1 MWTLPLYGPGSKG
14 TAKGGGKRRP
24 GCRPVGAATV
34 TRGRALGRVRRE
46 FQPRPFPEL
55 VSRSFA
61 SGVYWREDTRGMKLK
76 RGPMGASRD
85 MECVCDCRGETK
97 AALKGGAAVAQKFEC
112 LGGRRR
118 GRGDDSKGDGGP
130 SGPIHGVALG
140 HKASGRDRRG
150 SALRRGGRRGDG
162 MGCGRGDGT
171 ESHWKD
177 PPKGTGTQKGA
188 PKAPQAPL
196 PTVKAVPWGGRKA
209 SRQKGGSGCAD
220 SRAWGGKWRPWKATG
235 EFFHTRRGDGENLG
249 LGVGA
254 HAGLVAA

>member
-1 MWTLPLYGPGSKG
+1 
-14 TAKGGGKRRP
+14 
-24 GCRPVGAATV
+24 
-34 TRGRALGRVRRE
+34 
-46 FQPRPFPEL
+46 
-55 VSRSFA
+55 
-61 SGVYWREDTRGMKLK
+61 MKLK

-85 MECVCDCRGETK
+85 MECVYCRGETK

-150 SALRRGGRRGDG
+150 SALRRGGDGETEWDVGAGMGRNRIGKIHQRGRELRRGRQRPHRPR
-162 MGCGRGDGT
+162 C
-171 ESHWKD
+171 
-177 PPKGTGTQKGA
+177 
-188 PKAPQAPL
+188 PL
-196 PTVKAVPWGGRKA
+196 
-209 SRQKGGSGCAD
+209 SRQCRGARGRPVGKKEGPGA
-220 SRAWGGKWRPWKATG
+220 APMWGGKWRPWKATG

>member
-1 MWTLPLYGPGSKG
+1 LMQRGFGVDIATIRTGKQGD
-14 TAKGGGKRRP
+14 GKRRWQAP
-24 GCRPVGAATV
+24 
-34 TRGRALGRVRRE
+34 TRLSAGGRGHRDKGSLGRVRRE
-46 FQPRPFPEL
+46 FQPPPIPDL

-150 SALRRGGRRGDG
+150 SALRRWGRQGDG

-177 PPKGTGTQKGA
+177 PPKGTGTRKGA

-220 SRAWGGKWRPWKATG
+220 SRACSGCVLRPRCGEGNGGR
-235 EFFHTRRGDGENLG
+235 
-249 LGVGA
+249 
-254 HAGLVAA
+254 

>member
-1 MWTLPLYGPGSKG
+1 VWTLPLYGPVVGKQG
-14 TAKGGGKRRP
+14 DGKRRGGGAKEGGKRRP

-46 FQPRPFPEL
+46 FQPRPFPDL

-150 SALRRGGRRGDG
+150 SALRRGGETGRRDGMLARGWDGIALERSTKGDG
-162 MGCGRGDGT
+162 NSEGGAKGPTGPAAHCQGSAVGRAEGQSAKRRVRVRPRCGEGNGGRG
-171 ESHWKD
+171 K
-177 PPKGTGTQKGA
+177 PPGNFSIREGGTG
-188 PKAPQAPL
+188 
-196 PTVKAVPWGGRKA
+196 RI
-209 SRQKGGSGCAD
+209 
-220 SRAWGGKWRPWKATG
+220 
-235 EFFHTRRGDGENLG
+235 
-249 LGVGA
+249 
-254 HAGLVAA
+254 